1 MFGKSK
7 LLQTEL
13 AATQG
18 ELQILSDVFK
28 SLNNN
33 MAVIQ
38 FNSNGTVLE
47 ANTRFSEIVG
57 YSPNELQGKQ
67 HSSLCNPDY
76 TQSPEYSQFWNK
88 LRQGIAFSGTFERV
102 GKNNKTVWL
111 EATYCPV
118 MNMSGQVVKVI
129 KIANDITKQRNES
142 LHFKNVLE
150 AINRVM
156 AVIEFD
162 MSGNVLNAN
171 ANFLNLLGYSLA
183 DVEGRHHSQFC
194 RPEYSN
200 SPAYKEFWQHLNKGE
215 FISGEFERVAKN
227 GQSVWLSANYNPIMD
242 EHGKPYSVIKFA
254 SDITARVMRT
264 ETEKTAHL
272 LWAETDQ
279 QSINGQAVIL
289 EAISKMKSLSS
300 KVGVASEQVQ
310 SLGTK
315 TTQITSI
322 VKTIKEIS
330 DQTNLLAL
338 NAAIEAARA
347 GESGRGFAVV
357 ADEVRKLSER
367 TANSTTEISKMINDI
382 QAESQTVINSM
393 VSSLTE
399 VEEGVRL
406 ANDAGTAIHKI
417 REGAQK
423 VVSVLNQSASNK
435 TT

>member
-1 MFGKSK
+1 
-7 LLQTEL
+7 
-13 AATQG
+13 
-18 ELQILSDVFK
+18 
-28 SLNNN
+28 

-57 YSPNELQGKQ
+57 YSPNELQVKL
-67 HSSLCNPDY
+67 HISLCNPYY
-76 TQSPEYSQFWNK
+76 TQIPEYSQFWNK